1 MKLREKSN
9 NLLPNKLTGVIMIE
23 RLFLG
28 GTNMGDM
35 SVEYINPFLMAA
47 TTIMRDICQIEMKIG
62 KPYVKST
69 EFEQE
74 SVIIMIGVTGEM
86 RGQVM
91 IAFSYEKAL
100 DIASKMMMGMPV
112 TELDEMS
119 SSAISELG
127 NMIMGNAATLLSTKG
142 IGIDIT
148 PPTICRGTVKFTQS
162 YAKNI
167 CIPLSNDNDITM
179 ELDIAIKNDK

>member
-1 MKLREKSN
+1 
-9 NLLPNKLTGVIMIE
+9 
-23 RLFLG
+23 
-28 GTNMGDM
+28 MGDI

-47 TTIMRDICQIEMKIG
+47 TTIMRDICQVEMKIG

-119 SSAISELG
+119 TSAISELG

-148 PPTICRGTVKFTQS
+148 PPTICRGTVKFAQS
-162 YAKNI
+162 YTKNI

-179 ELDIAIKNDK
+179 ELDIAVKNDK

>member
-1 MKLREKSN
+1 
-9 NLLPNKLTGVIMIE
+9 
-23 RLFLG
+23 
-28 GTNMGDM
+28 MGIN
-35 SVEYINPFLMAA
+35 VEYINPFLMAA
-47 TTIMRDICQIEMKIG
+47 TSIIKDICGIDMKVG

-69 EFEQE
+69 AFAND

-91 IAFSYEKAL
+91 IAMTYEKAL

-119 SSAISELG
+119 ISAISELG
-127 NMIMGNAATLLSTKG
+127 NMIMGNAATILSTKG

-148 PPTICRGTVKFTQS
+148 PPTVCRGNLTITQS
-162 YAKNI
+162 YTQNI
-167 CIPLSNDNDITM
+167 CIPLSGGDITIEM
-179 ELDIAIKNDK
+179 DVAVKGE